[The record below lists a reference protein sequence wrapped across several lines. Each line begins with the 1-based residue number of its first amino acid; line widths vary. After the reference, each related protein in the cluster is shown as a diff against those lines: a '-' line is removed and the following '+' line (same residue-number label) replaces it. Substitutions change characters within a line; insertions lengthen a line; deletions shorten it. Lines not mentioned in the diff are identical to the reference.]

1 MSILFL
7 MILFVILSPGMF
19 LSIPP
24 VGGRWWMTGKMS
36 LRAVFV
42 HAAVFAVILYVAQ
55 RMMLTE
61 GFIAPIRGSASV
73 PMRGPVQPPSMRGPV
88 QPPSM
93 RGSMQPPSMRGSM
106 QPPSMRGPAQPPSM
120 RGPVQPPSMRGSAPS
135 PSMRGPVQPP
145 SMRGPMPAPM
155 SASVPAGIRNI
166 TAPTKVAGSIA
177 TALRGVFPS
186 FMGIPGGMAIKA

>member
-1 MSILFL
+1 MSVFFL

-24 VGGRWWMTGKMS
+24 VGSRWWMTGKMS

-42 HAAVFAVILYVAQ
+42 HAAVFAIILYVAQ

-61 GFIAPIRGSASV
+61 GFIAPIGGSASV
-73 PMRGPVQPPSMRGPV
+73 PMRGPMKPPSMRGP
-88 QPPSM
+88 
-93 RGSMQPPSMRGSM
+93 M
-106 QPPSMRGPAQPPSM
+106 QPPSMRGPMQPPSM
-120 RGPVQPPSMRGSAPS
+120 RGPMPP

-145 SMRGPMPAPM
+145 SMRGPMQPPSMRGPVPVPM
-155 SASVPAGIRNI
+155 S
-166 TAPTKVAGSIA
+166 APTKVAGSIA

-186 FMGIPGGMAIKA
+186 FMGIPGGGMATKA